1 MIPGI
6 SHVSHFVGADNLYFI
21 GNMRHEME
29 TMFVEF
35 TAVLSVHFM
44 DWMSKPKS
52 LEFVHTCA
60 TDSFANLHATVD
72 GLEYTVKHKTLNDQ
86 Y

>member
-44 DWMSKPKS
+44 DWI
-52 LEFVHTCA
+52 EFVHTCA

-72 GLEYTVKHKTLNDQ
+72 GLEYTVKHKNLYDQ